1 MDSTPHKFDS
11 DQALM
16 ENPRTRRSVYAYR
29 NPSTFSRDFASAMVA
44 MSQIQVLTGH
54 QGEIRR
60 HMSVVNHHW
69 PGKVWKLVRIAA
81 FCLLGE
87 EGGVA
92 VTSAVFG
99 GALKWGVVMERFRM
113 QRCLP
118 LYFSRFGKLGFFEG
132 SHDE

>member
-1 MDSTPHKFDS
+1 LKRQCPTPALRTKVFMDSTPHKFDSHYFLGLIQGKGVMSS

-60 HMSVVNHHW
+60 HMSVVNHH
-69 PGKVWKLVRIAA
+69 
-81 FCLLGE
+81 
-87 EGGVA
+87 
-92 VTSAVFG
+92 
-99 GALKWGVVMERFRM
+99 
-113 QRCLP
+113 
-118 LYFSRFGKLGFFEG
+118 
-132 SHDE
+132 